1 MELILLIAVVILWRR
16 HNRLKRLVEPPKPEP
31 EKPERSVDGDMAGL
45 AFVAAAVI
53 ITVGAM
59 LLG

>member
-16 HNRLKRLVEPPKPEP
+16 LNRVRRQVEPPRPEP
-31 EKPERSVDGDMAGL
+31 EKPERSVDGDLAGL

-53 ITVGAM
+53 ITAGAM